1 LMRIIVACNLPFE
14 IPRGAVVPNG
24 IFFKEKIL
32 MKIQDNAYVSIEY
45 TLSLDS
51 EEVIDSSDPSTPFG
65 FIFGGSQVI
74 VGLQKG
80 LEGMEQGQSAKFT
93 VEPEEGYGQPN
104 EELFREIPRDQ
115 FPPDMDIEPNMVF
128 EASGPHG
135 PVRLRVESVNEDVV
149 VADMNHP
156 LAGERLHFD
165 VKVVEVREA
174 QAEELEA
181 LKDNAG
187 CAPESCACCST
198 TCD

>member
-1 LMRIIVACNLPFE
+1 
-14 IPRGAVVPNG
+14 
-24 IFFKEKIL
+24 
-32 MKIQDNAYVSIEY
+32 MKIQDRAYVSIEY

-51 EEVIDSSDPSTPFG
+51 DEVVDRSDPEKPFD
-65 FIFGGSQVI
+65 FIFGGSHVI
-74 VGLQKG
+74 AGLEKG
-80 LEGMEQGQSAKFT
+80 LLGMEQGQSAKLT

-104 EELFREIPRDQ
+104 SELIREIPRDQ
-115 FPPDMDIEPNMVF
+115 FPDDMDIEVNMVF

-135 PVRLRVESVNEDVV
+135 PVRLRVKSVSDDLV

-165 VKVVEVREA
+165 VKVVGVREA
-174 QAEELEA
+174 GAEELKA
-181 LKDNAG
+181 LEESAG